1 MIIDNEP
8 ARLPAAKVPRRAGI
22 RRVGVAGAGW
32 VTQYHLPAW
41 LAQSRRAEV
50 VAIADPDQG
59 RVVARCREYN
69 IPAGFA
75 SVDALLWEAD
85 IDILDICSPREA
97 HAPHVRQ
104 AAGNGLAIL
113 CQKPLAA
120 NYEEA
125 EALVGSLGSDVR
137 AMVHDNWRFRATYR
151 RIREWLDA
159 GLAGDLRR
167 VELHYLSS
175 GMIPESDG
183 ARPAIVRQPIFP
195 TISRLLVME
204 ALIHQLD
211 ALRFLLGELELVSA
225 VIARSNN
232 DIIGE
237 DSATLSMRRL
247 GDGIPVELVGDLA
260 VHGEPPQA
268 RDQLRIIGSRGT
280 ITLDGYDVRC
290 VGAGANLREI
300 FDPVATYDGSYAN
313 AIAHFLDCLEIG
325 APFET
330 NLADNL
336 KTLALVEAAYA
347 SAGEF
352 TGGRLMRY
360 ARPNASR
367 GQ

>member
-1 MIIDNEP
+1 MIIDNKP
-8 ARLPAAKVPRRAGI
+8 SSPPAAKVPRRVGI
-22 RRVGVAGAGW
+22 RRVGIAGGGW

-41 LAQSRRAEV
+41 RAQSRRAEI
-50 VAIADPDQG
+50 VAIADPDEQ
-59 RVVARCREYN
+59 RVLARCQGHD
-69 IPAGFA
+69 IPVGFA
-75 SVDALLWEAD
+75 SVDALLKEAD
-85 IDILDICSPREA
+85 IDILDICSPREL
-97 HAPHVRQ
+97 HAPLVRL
-104 AAGNGLAIL
+104 AADRGLAVI
-113 CQKPLAA
+113 CQKPLATT
-120 NYEEA
+120 YGEA
-125 EALVGSLGSDVR
+125 EALVASLGSEVR
-137 AMVHDNWRFRATYR
+137 VMVHDNWRFRATYR

-159 GLAGDLRR
+159 GHAGDLRR

-175 GMIPESDG
+175 GMIPGPDG
-183 ARPAIVRQPIFP
+183 KRPAIVRQPIFP
-195 TISRLLVME
+195 TLSRLLVME

-211 ALRFLLGELELVSA
+211 ALRFLLGELELVDA
-225 VIARSNN
+225 VIARSND

-237 DSATLSMRRL
+237 DSATLSLRRRS
-247 GDGIPVELVGDLA
+247 DGIPVEIVGDLA

-290 VGAGANLREI
+290 IGAGTDILES
-300 FDPVATYDGSYAN
+300 FDPVATYDGSYVN
-313 AIAHFLDCLEIG
+313 AIAHFLDCLETG

-360 ARPNASR
+360 ARSNASR
-367 GQ
+367 GP